1 MRFVDTNIL
10 LYAAST
16 AKDEREKK
24 ERALAILENE
34 DLCLSV
40 QVLQEFYVQSTRA
53 SRRDRLEHEQALA
66 LVEAWLRF
74 PALEISVS
82 LLRDAIASA
91 KRWRISYWDAA
102 IVEAAR
108 EAGCAVLLSEDL
120 QDGMDFDGVTV
131 VNPFA

>member
-1 MRFVDTNIL
+1 MRLVDTNVL
-10 LYAAST
+10 HHAAST
-16 AKDEREKK
+16 AEDERDKR
-24 ERALAILENE
+24 ERALAILEDE

-40 QVLQEFYVQSTRA
+40 QVLQEFYAPFTRA
-53 SRRDRLEHEQALA
+53 SRRDRLEHDQACA

-74 PALEISVS
+74 PAVEITVS
-82 LLRDAIASA
+82 LVRDAIAAA
-91 KRWRISYWDAA
+91 KRWRTSYWDAA

>member
-108 EAGCAVLLSEDL
+108 EAACAVLLSEDL